1 MWHDAS
7 NTSIAASSLDESKAS
22 MFQSHLP
29 QNTEMVE
36 VRVSRGLRTHAS
48 PRIAGCLGGIC
59 QSKTYNVV
67 VEPHGRAK
75 RPKEILREAVRPRT
89 DFDVEVERGQAFSD
103 ADNGAR
109 VDERIRFR
117 RERLRHFQLG
127 SHFPALVSPRLVP
140 TWKRAQRDISSASGD
155 EASLPPVQPS
165 QPSAA
170 RGVGS
175 PRLVHSTFSKPTTS
189 HIQKQ
194 QVKRPENLAPPW
206 HASGVAGAADLI
218 CDRGPC
224 LHQDEYCDP
233 SFATRD
239 TEDDKELWT
248 HGSTMLPVGM
258 AAAKVSF
265 DSNRPHLQSHI
276 AAMRERGRAFND
288 DLKERYEQMRQNF
301 QKERQ
306 AIIERQGALSSF
318 EQGLER
324 EREEEARQLVKEKE
338 QTTAK
343 EQQKVLEQDEHK
355 AKHGQN
361 RLAANSGALS
371 GRCRLRHR
379 PQPRESQ
386 RHS

>member
-1 MWHDAS
+1 MRHGAS
-7 NTSIAASSLDESKAS
+7 HTSVSASSLDESKAS

-29 QNTEMVE
+29 QNTEVVE
-36 VRVSRGLRTHAS
+36 VRVPRGLRTPAS
-48 PRIAGCLGGIC
+48 PRIAGGLGGTC
-59 QSKTYNVV
+59 QSKTYCVV

-75 RPKEILREAVRPRT
+75 RPKEIMREAVRPRT

-103 ADNGAR
+103 AENGAR

-140 TWKRAQRDISSASGD
+140 IWQRAQRDISSASGD

-175 PRLVHSTFSKPTTS
+175 PRLVHSTLSKPTTS

-206 HASGVAGAADLI
+206 HASGVAGAADMI
-218 CDRGPC
+218 CDRVPS

-233 SFATRD
+233 SFATKD
-239 TEDDKELWT
+239 TEDDKEMWI

-318 EQGLER
+318 EQVFER
-324 EREEEARQLVKEKE
+324 ESEEEARQLVKGKE

-379 PQPRESQ
+379 PQPCESQ